1 MKNIVKIIF
10 VSALFVCIY
19 QTNTFADVWENLYC
33 KIDQSSIKIS
43 LQKSDWYKCSEYI
56 NTLLQIMKNTAKELY
71 TIQEYI
77 FKRQDVS
84 YRNEVKKTKLE
95 KLNKLKAMRLNI
107 LANIQTFQN
116 NLLEKSLKYFLMQI
130 SPYKVKLEKTLSKL
144 ILITWDNASSPNLQ
158 KYVFLLSWQL
168 DNIEQISK
176 IKTVLEFGPLMT
188 KYIYFKNQLEWKS
201 E

>member
-1 MKNIVKIIF
+1 
-10 VSALFVCIY
+10 
-19 QTNTFADVWENLYC
+19 
-33 KIDQSSIKIS
+33 
-43 LQKSDWYKCSEYI
+43 
-56 NTLLQIMKNTAKELY
+56 MKNTAKELY

-130 SPYKVKLEKTLSKL
+130 NPYKVKLEKTLSKL
-144 ILITWDNASSPNLQ
+144 ILIT
-158 KYVFLLSWQL
+158 
-168 DNIEQISK
+168 
-176 IKTVLEFGPLMT
+176 
-188 KYIYFKNQLEWKS
+188 
-201 E
+201 